1 MWVDTEAPRALGGFW
16 AVEVFGA
23 FAASGVFGVFAAR
36 SAMASALQVPWHLS
50 RAEEE
55 EAAMPTAAH
64 SPYPTPETR
73 DPDDAL
79 GAQESQ
85 VAATA
90 PVEGR
95 PSPEQIA
102 REAYLIYLANGS
114 QDGRHDEDW
123 YEAER
128 RLGLSP
134 GARQSGSTPQQ
145 TAAQLDDVD
154 TRDRT
159 PG

>member
-1 MWVDTEAPRALGGFW
+1 
-16 AVEVFGA
+16 
-23 FAASGVFGVFAAR
+23 
-36 SAMASALQVPWHLS
+36 
-50 RAEEE
+50 
-55 EAAMPTAAH
+55 MPTAAR
-64 SPYPTPETR
+64 SPLPETAHP
-73 DPDDAL
+73 DPDDSL

-85 VAATA
+85 VTPTA

-95 PSPEQIA
+95 PSPDQIA

-114 QDGRHDEDW
+114 VDGRHDDDW

-128 RLGLSP
+128 RLGGP
-134 GARQSGSTPQQ
+134 TGPRHGDATPQQ
-145 TAAQLDDVD
+145 AAAQLDDVD

>member
-1 MWVDTEAPRALGGFW
+1 
-16 AVEVFGA
+16 
-23 FAASGVFGVFAAR
+23 
-36 SAMASALQVPWHLS
+36 
-50 RAEEE
+50 
-55 EAAMPTAAH
+55 MPTAAR
-64 SPYPTPETR
+64 SFEPQQDTSN
-73 DPDDAL
+73 PDDSL
-79 GAQESQ
+79 GAKETQ
-85 VAATA
+85 VVDTA

-128 RLGLSP
+128 RLGLSG

>member
-1 MWVDTEAPRALGGFW
+1 
-16 AVEVFGA
+16 
-23 FAASGVFGVFAAR
+23 
-36 SAMASALQVPWHLS
+36 
-50 RAEEE
+50 
-55 EAAMPTAAH
+55 MPTAAR
-64 SPYPTPETR
+64 SPQPHLESP

-85 VAATA
+85 VVATA

-102 REAYLIYLANGS
+102 REAYLIYVANGR
-114 QDGRHDEDW
+114 QDGRHEDDW

-128 RLGLSP
+128 RLGSSS
-134 GARQSGSTPQQ
+134 GGRQSGSTPQQ
-145 TAAQLDDVD
+145 AAAQLDDVD

>member
-1 MWVDTEAPRALGGFW
+1 
-16 AVEVFGA
+16 
-23 FAASGVFGVFAAR
+23 
-36 SAMASALQVPWHLS
+36 
-50 RAEEE
+50 
-55 EAAMPTAAH
+55 MPTAVR
-64 SPYPTPETR
+64 SVQPQSDRPE
-73 DPDDAL
+73 PDDAL
-79 GAQESQ
+79 GAKESQ
-85 VAATA
+85 VTATA

-102 REAYLIYLANGS
+102 REAYLIYLANGE
-114 QDGRHDEDW
+114 QDGRHEEDW

-134 GARQSGSTPQQ
+134 GARHEGSTPQQ
-145 TAAQLDDVD
+145 AAAQLDDVD

>member
-1 MWVDTEAPRALGGFW
+1 
-16 AVEVFGA
+16 
-23 FAASGVFGVFAAR
+23 
-36 SAMASALQVPWHLS
+36 
-50 RAEEE
+50 
-55 EAAMPTAAH
+55 MPTAAR
-64 SPYPTPETR
+64 TPHEQPQPPN
-73 DPDDAL
+73 PDDAL
-79 GAQESQ
+79 GAKESQ
-85 VAATA
+85 VANTA

-102 REAYLIYLANGS
+102 REAYLIYLAHG
-114 QDGRHDEDW
+114 QQEGRHEEDW

-128 RLGLSP
+128 RLESSSG
-134 GARQSGSTPQQ
+134 GRQSGSTPQQ

>member
-1 MWVDTEAPRALGGFW
+1 
-16 AVEVFGA
+16 
-23 FAASGVFGVFAAR
+23 
-36 SAMASALQVPWHLS
+36 
-50 RAEEE
+50 
-55 EAAMPTAAH
+55 MPTAAR
-64 SPYPTPETR
+64 SLEPDNTR
-73 DPDDAL
+73 PDPDANL
-79 GAQESQ
+79 GAEETQ
-85 VAATA
+85 VTPTA

-102 REAYLIYLANGS
+102 REAYLIYMANGG
-114 QDGRHDEDW
+114 QDGRHEEDW

-128 RLGLSP
+128 RLGMSTP
-134 GARQSGSTPQQ
+134 TRQAGTNPQQ